1 MRGKLGRA
9 RAQREVE
16 ITRAGVSLALNGEG
30 TNSRPQDETQ
40 AMGEQTKPVAREHEE
55 TIAAFDRER
64 EEAHELGRR
73 HREIVTN
80 ARKNDRLVG
89 RIHDDH
95 DR

>member
-1 MRGKLGRA
+1 MAER
-9 RAQREVE
+9 
-16 ITRAGVSLALNGEG
+16 S
-30 TNSRPQDETQ
+30 
-40 AMGEQTKPVAREHEE
+40 KPMAPEHEE

-80 ARKNDRLVG
+80 SRKNDRIVG
-89 RIHDDH
+89 RDRDDQ